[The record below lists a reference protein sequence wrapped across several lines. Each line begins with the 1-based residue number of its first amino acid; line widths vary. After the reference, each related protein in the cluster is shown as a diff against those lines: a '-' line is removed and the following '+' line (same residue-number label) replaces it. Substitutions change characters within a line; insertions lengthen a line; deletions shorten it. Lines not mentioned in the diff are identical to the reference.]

1 VRKKLPALRV
11 RQATLKKYEK
21 LRSSLKKMGRVLV
34 AFSGGVDSTLLLKAA
49 ADVLGCKALAVT
61 ASTEVHT
68 PRETREARDLARKL
82 GVPLRIVRA
91 RVLESR
97 DFAANPPDRCYHCKK
112 RLFSAFLEIAGEKR
126 IPYVLDGTNADDAS
140 DFRPGQRALRALG
153 VRSPLREA
161 GLRKEEIRLLSRELG
176 LPTADR
182 PSLACLASR
191 FPYGTKIEREGL
203 RRVWAAEEI
212 LRGLGF
218 RQLRV
223 RHHGNIARIEVGP
236 GEIVSLAA
244 EGVRRRVVRALKNLG
259 WTYVALDLDGYRTGS
274 LNETLKKP

>member
-1 VRKKLPALRV
+1 MRKKPSSPRV
-11 RQATLKKYEK
+11 RPATLRKYEK
-21 LRSSLKKMGRVLV
+21 LRASLKKMGRVLV

-49 ADVLGCKALAVT
+49 ADVLGRKALAVT

-68 PRETREARDLARKL
+68 PKETREARDLARQL

-112 RLFSAFLEIAGEKR
+112 RLFSAFLRIAAEKG

-140 DFRPGQRALRALG
+140 DFRPGRRALRLLKI
-153 VRSPLREA
+153 RSPLKEA

-191 FPYGTKIEREGL
+191 IPYGTAIDREAL

-212 LRGLGF
+212 LGGLGF
-218 RQLRV
+218 RQVRV
-223 RHHGNIARIEVGP
+223 RHHGDIARVEVEP
-236 GEIVSLAA
+236 GEIEALASA
-244 EGVRRRVVRALKNLG
+244 EVRRRIVRALKSLG
-259 WTYVALDLDGYRTGS
+259 WTYVVLDLEGYRTGS
-274 LNETLKKP
+274 LNEALKEP